1 MTQPSNKDRQP
12 GKVAGRARSVPP
24 AGPVPNNPPTDPGL
38 PDPAPTSIDQVLARF
53 LAIREALR
61 GPAANDP
68 DRNRKLWV
76 IPGVQ

>member
-1 MTQPSNKDRQP
+1 VD
-12 GKVAGRARSVPP
+12 
-24 AGPVPNNPPTDPGL
+24 L
-38 PDPAPTSIDQVLARF
+38 VLQRF

-68 DRNRKLWV
+68 NRDDKLWV